1 MIEINDDDFK
11 LDDFKL
17 DKDRYLDKLEKLA
30 KDLEINGNM
39 VIKLGDKDE
48 SRALNKQYREKD
60 YPTDVLSFPFNEDV
74 PEEGFYLGDIFI
86 CFPIAEEQ
94 AKENGITLEEEL
106 FTLML
111 HGVLHLAG
119 YDHEIDSGEMMELQK
134 KLLDKPAI
142 R

>member
-11 LDDFKL
+11 V
-17 DKDRYLDKLEKLA
+17 DKDRYLDKLAKLA
-30 KDLEINGNM
+30 EELDIEGNI
-39 VIKLGDKDE
+39 VIKLGDKEE

-86 CFPIAEEQ
+86 CYPVAEEQ

-106 FTLML
+106 FTLMI

-119 YDHEIDSGEMMELQK
+119 YDHEMDSGEMKKRQKELLE
-134 KLLDKPAI
+134 KL
-142 R
+142 RE